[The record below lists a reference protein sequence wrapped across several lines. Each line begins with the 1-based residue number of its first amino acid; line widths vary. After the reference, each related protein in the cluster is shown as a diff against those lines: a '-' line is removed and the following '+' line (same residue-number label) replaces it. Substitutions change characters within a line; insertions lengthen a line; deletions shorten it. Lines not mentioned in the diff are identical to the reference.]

1 MMRTHLVVGL
11 TVLLTGMS
19 AGVQAK
25 VSIEEAQR
33 LGKDLTAVGAV
44 RSGNPS
50 GVIPAWTGGLAKPPA
65 NWEPGQVEV
74 SPFPEDKPLFV
85 ITDDNLHLYRDKLT
99 DGHIRMLE
107 QYAPDFV
114 MPVYRTRRTAAFPE
128 HVYEK
133 SRQNAVTAQLLPNG
147 NGVRD
152 AITTS
157 PFPIPQD
164 GLEVI
169 WNHILR
175 YRGEEVA
182 FRSASATPQVN
193 GSFNEIVND
202 YEYFI
207 AYSRRGANLADIDN
221 RIFYLKTN
229 TVAPASLAGT
239 ITLVH
244 ETLDQIRSPRLA
256 WRYDSGSRRL
266 RRSPSLAYETDLPN
280 SSSLRAVDQKD
291 MYNGA
296 PNQYDWELK
305 GKREIYVPYNAY
317 RLHDTEVTPE
327 DVIRPRHINQAL
339 TRYELHRVW
348 VVEARLRTGI
358 SHIYDRR
365 VFYVDEDSWQ
375 VLATEEYDKKGN
387 LWRVSEAH
395 NISFYSEPVFWTT
408 MEMTYDLKVERYYID
423 GLDNGYP
430 AYDFDPGFRG
440 DQFSASAVRRDARR

>member
-1 MMRTHLVVGL
+1 MRNQMLAGFTAILVGVC
-11 TVLLTGMS
+11 GM
-19 AGVQAK
+19 AQAK
-25 VSIEEAQR
+25 VSTEEANR
-33 LGKDLTAVGAV
+33 LGKDLTPVGAV
-44 RSGNPS
+44 KSGNPS
-50 GVIPAWTGGLAKPPA
+50 GVIPAWTGGVSEPPS

-74 SPFPEDKPLFV
+74 DPFPEDEPLFV
-85 ITDDNLHLYRDKLT
+85 ISKANLELYRDKLT

-107 QYAPDFV
+107 QYAPEFV
-114 MPVYRTRRTAAFPE
+114 MPVYQTRRSAAFPD

-133 SRQNAVTAQLLPNG
+133 YRENAVTAELLSNG

-152 AITTS
+152 TIMTS

-175 YRGEEVA
+175 YRGEEIS
-182 FRSASATPQVN
+182 FRSASATPQVS
-193 GSFNEIVND
+193 GSYNEVVNQYD
-202 YEYFI
+202 YFI

-221 RIFYLKTN
+221 KIFYLKTD
-229 TVAPASLAGT
+229 TIAPSNLAGT

-256 WRYDSGSRRL
+256 WIYDAGSRRL
-266 RRSPSLAYETDLPN
+266 RRSPNLAYETDLPN

-296 PNQYDWELK
+296 PNQYNWEIK
-305 GKREIYVPYNAY
+305 GRREIYVPYNAY
-317 RLHDTEVTPE
+317 KLHDG
-327 DVIRPRHINQAL
+327 DVRPDDIIRPQHINQELA
-339 TRYELHRVW
+339 RYELHRVL
-348 VVEARLRTGI
+348 VVEAKRRIGI

-375 VLATEEYDKKGN
+375 VLATEEYDEDGN

-408 MEMTYDLKVERYYID
+408 LEMTYDLKAERYYID
-423 GLDNGYP
+423 GLDQGYP
-430 AYDFDPGFRG
+430 AYDFKPGFRG
-440 DQFSASAVRRDARR
+440 DQFSASAARRDARR

>member
-1 MMRTHLVVGL
+1 M
-11 TVLLTGMS
+11 
-19 AGVQAK
+19 AQAK
-25 VSIEEAQR
+25 VSTEEANR
-33 LGKDLTAVGAV
+33 LGKDLTPVGAV
-44 RSGNPS
+44 KSGNPS
-50 GVIPAWTGGLAKPPA
+50 GVIPAWTGGVSEPPS
-65 NWEPGQVEV
+65 NWESGQVEV
-74 SPFPEDKPLFV
+74 DPFPEDEPLFV
-85 ITDDNLHLYRDKLT
+85 ISKANLELYRDKLT

-107 QYAPDFV
+107 QYAPEFV
-114 MPVYRTRRTAAFPE
+114 MPVYQTRRSAAFPD

-133 SRQNAVTAQLLPNG
+133 YRENAVTAELLSNG

-152 AITTS
+152 TIMTS

-175 YRGEEVA
+175 YRGEEIS
-182 FRSASATPQVN
+182 FRSASATPQVS
-193 GSFNEIVND
+193 GSYNEVVNQYD
-202 YEYFI
+202 YFI

-221 RIFYLKTN
+221 KIFYLKTD
-229 TVAPASLAGT
+229 TIAPSNLAGT

-256 WRYDSGSRRL
+256 WIYDAGSRRL
-266 RRSPSLAYETDLPN
+266 RRSPNLAYETDLPN

-296 PNQYDWELK
+296 PNQYNWEIK
-305 GKREIYVPYNAY
+305 GRREIYVPYNAY
-317 RLHDTEVTPE
+317 KLHDG
-327 DVIRPRHINQAL
+327 DVRPDDIIRPQHINQELA
-339 TRYELHRVW
+339 RYELHRVL
-348 VVEARLRTGI
+348 VVEAKRRIGI

-375 VLATEEYDKKGN
+375 VLATEEYDEDGN

-408 MEMTYDLKVERYYID
+408 LEMTYDLKAERYYID
-423 GLDNGYP
+423 GLDQGYP
-430 AYDFDPGFRG
+430 AYDFKPGFRG
-440 DQFSASAVRRDARR
+440 DQFSASAARRDARR